1 MRSWAIA
8 RLPSEAAKCNGVL
21 ESRGL
26 TGELTSSWEAWAS
39 TKATDFI
46 SDLKQRKKFNQFNFP
61 RFFCKNCKIV
71 IILVRVSKF
80 PNELLKSSFIPKYE
94 PEILTKYNIWFIF

>member
-1 MRSWAIA
+1 MDFLVEVEKTRGALCTVTENFKQLTQMRSWAIA

-26 TGELTSSWEAWAS
+26 TGLLTSSCDAWAN

-46 SDLKQRKKFNQFNFP
+46 SDLK
-61 RFFCKNCKIV
+61 
-71 IILVRVSKF
+71 
-80 PNELLKSSFIPKYE
+80 
-94 PEILTKYNIWFIF
+94 